1 MLLFERGYHRHHD
14 LHKARALGTLRPKAP
29 FAPQDTRAD
38 GVLRRIVRGLD
49 AFNTHKGPQGVVDFE
64 DLPVDAFRLGHTTG
78 LPRFEPA
85 RPLAPERSHQD
96 PELGVWQ
103 GAIADAMPRMAHLP
117 GLLP

>member
-49 AFNTHKGPQGVVDFE
+49 AFHTHKGPQGVVDFE
-64 DLPVDAFRLGHTTG
+64 DKPRQNRLCWLSPRWIVDHRAFLLKYATEMIPVVKNR
-78 LPRFEPA
+78 
-85 RPLAPERSHQD
+85 
-96 PELGVWQ
+96 
-103 GAIADAMPRMAHLP
+103 
-117 GLLP
+117 